1 VSRLTRVAGAAS
13 VAAAAGAA
21 LAAARKRRG
30 GADEAWSEN
39 PPRATEGPLVSDE
52 QWNEDRRYV
61 AENLHPR
68 RVEGHD
74 MPVIDM
80 GEGEAIL
87 YIPLMAHV
95 EVVYA
100 RQLRDFSRDHRV
112 VIFRRPEPTDRPV
125 GIAERV
131 EEARAVLDRLDIEKA
146 HIVGRGQAAIV
157 ASEFALAHPERSLS
171 LVTVNVGMR
180 HEVPPVLITNG
191 INWALL
197 HLPIENWLIRED
209 AWRRQ
214 VVTVLSGPEQRL
226 TRRQLYAVYSEIPNF
241 IYVCKYS
248 VSPLELDH
256 DLRQSAQRL
265 TTPTLL
271 LGADED
277 PRATRE
283 QLDEL
288 AAALPDCRGVHMVAH
303 GGRFVNYIQ
312 GDEVN
317 RLIREFYAGLD
328 GQARTQAI
336 TPTADAS

>member
-1 VSRLTRVAGAAS
+1 MSRLTRVAGAAS
-13 VAAAAGAA
+13 AAAAAGAA
-21 LAAARKRRG
+21 VAAARKRRG
-30 GADEAWSEN
+30 GRDDAWSEN

-61 AENLHPR
+61 AEHLHPR

-214 VVTVLSGPEQRL
+214 VVTFLAGPE
-226 TRRQLYAVYSEIPNF
+226 
-241 IYVCKYS
+241 
-248 VSPLELDH
+248 
-256 DLRQSAQRL
+256 QRL

-303 GGRFVNYIQ
+303 GGRFVNYIPR
-312 GDEVN
+312 DEVN
-317 RLIREFYAGLD
+317 RLIREFYAGLN
-328 GQARTQAI
+328 GQTQPQAS